1 MSQEKSI
8 IKCPKCGEEI
18 DVNDIL
24 YHQVDEQL
32 KKEYNDELVKEKEK
46 YEIQM
51 SNLENDRQKLAT
63 EKARQE
69 EEIAKKVNDGVKEIE
84 IALKKKIKAEAEE
97 EQSDAFSSLREEL
110 DEKSTKIKKIVKRNV
125 TKK

>member
-32 KKEYNDELVKEKEK
+32 KKEYSNELAKEKEK
-46 YEIQM
+46 YEIQAA
-51 SNLENDRQKLAT
+51 NLEKECQKLET
-63 EKARQE
+63 R
-69 EEIAKKVNDGVKEIE
+69 N
-84 IALKKKIKAEAEE
+84 
-97 EQSDAFSSLREEL
+97 R
-110 DEKSTKIKKIVKRNV
+110 KSKTGRRYIKKS
-125 TKK
+125 